1 MAQRVSAGLVMYRV
15 REVGLEV
22 FLAHPGGPFSASKDD
37 GYWSVPKGECKKGEP
52 LLEAAEREFEE
63 EVGIKPAGPYLPLGS
78 ILQKGGKTVHAWAF
92 NGDVPAGWKH
102 QSNTYLMEWPP
113 RSGMKREFPE
123 MDRSGFFTLPEARFK
138 LKESQFEL
146 IERLRRFLNGAG
158 EQPL

>member
-1 MAQRVSAGLVMYRV
+1 MMYRV

-22 FLAHPGGPFSASKDD
+22 FLAHPGGPFSASKDE

-63 EVGIKPAGPYLPLGS
+63 EVGIKPAGPYVSLGS

-92 NGDVPAGWKH
+92 YGDIPVGWKH

-113 RSGMKREFPE
+113 KSGMKREFLE
-123 MDRSGFFTLPEARFK
+123 MDRSSFFDMKEARFK

-146 IERLRRFLNGAG
+146 IERLLSLLKGTG
-158 EQPL
+158 EQRF